1 MNRKTTNRN
10 ERDDILCADVDD
22 GTVME
27 YVSVLKHGPG
37 VTQEK
42 REIARILK
50 SYLSLRRKVSAG
62 CVVMQQKGTRNCDV
76 MTTATALRKGWE
88 RRCEYGKPCCPFEY
102 VMEPFDR
109 KEGIDG

>member
-1 MNRKTTNRN
+1 MNRKTTNRKAK
-10 ERDDILCADVDD
+10 DDILCADVDD

-37 VTQEK
+37 VTRER
-42 REIARILK
+42 REIARILE
-50 SYLSLRRKVSAG
+50 SYLALRRKVSASR
-62 CVVMQQKGTRNCDV
+62 VVRKQNDIRNCDV

>member
-1 MNRKTTNRN
+1 MNRKTTSRK
-10 ERDDILCADVDD
+10 EKDDILCADVDD

-50 SYLSLRRKVSAG
+50 SYLALRRKARASRVAMKQNG
-62 CVVMQQKGTRNCDV
+62 IRNCDV

-102 VMEPFDR
+102 AIDLFDR
-109 KEGIDG
+109 KEGLDD

>member
-1 MNRKTTNRN
+1 MNRKMTNRK
-10 ERDDILCADVDD
+10 EKDDILCADIDD

-50 SYLSLRRKVSAG
+50 SYLSLRRKARASRS
-62 CVVMQQKGTRNCDV
+62 VMKQKGIRNCDV

-102 VMEPFDR
+102 AMEPFDR
-109 KEGIDG
+109 KEGLYD

>member
-1 MNRKTTNRN
+1 MSRKTTNLK
-10 ERDDILCADVDD
+10 EKGDILCADIDD

-50 SYLSLRRKVSAG
+50 SYLALRRKARASHTVLKQTG
-62 CVVMQQKGTRNCDV
+62 IRNCDV

-102 VMEPFDR
+102 AMEPFDR
-109 KEGIDG
+109 KEGLDD

>member
-1 MNRKTTNRN
+1 MNRKHTNLK
-10 ERDDILCADVDD
+10 EKDDILCADVDD

-50 SYLSLRRKVSAG
+50 SYLALRRKARASR
-62 CVVMQQKGTRNCDV
+62 VVLKREGIRNCDV

-102 VMEPFDR
+102 AMERFDR
-109 KEGIDG
+109 KDGLDD

>member
-1 MNRKTTNRN
+1 MNRKTTSRK
-10 ERDDILCADVDD
+10 EKDDILCADVDD

-27 YVSVLKHGPG
+27 YVSVLKQGPG

-50 SYLSLRRKVSAG
+50 SYLSLRRKARSSR
-62 CVVMQQKGTRNCDV
+62 VVMKQKGIRNCDV

-88 RRCEYGKPCCPFEY
+88 RRCEYGEPCCPFEY
-102 VMEPFDR
+102 ALEPFDR
-109 KEGIDG
+109 KEGRDD